1 MMRSLPT
8 HSSPFAI
15 AGAALAAAIISLLA
29 ASLIVAALAPNS
41 ARVEQR
47 KSYESDHHMLRL
59 SPIPPG
65 ADWSRS

>member
-47 KSYESDHHMLRL
+47 KSYESDHMLRL